1 VTSARRQLGLLGR
14 APGYRL
20 LFFATL
26 TSSFGTLLA
35 LLALAVDVKDRTDSG
50 VWVSALM
57 LGQFLP
63 SVAVGLI
70 AGPLI
75 DRLPRKSLMIG
86 SDLARAA
93 IFCALPFVTSPAA
106 IVVLASLAGFATGF
120 FRPAVYAGLPNLVAA
135 EDLPSANGLLQAVE
149 NVSWTIAPPIA
160 GLIVAAWGPS
170 AAYWVNAVSFLV
182 SAALILGIGRR
193 LLQSTEALSRGHWRD
208 LADGMRLVVGARPLL
223 TVLVAW
229 TIATAG
235 IALVDVGEP
244 FLAKDTFSA
253 GDFGYGLMF
262 GSIGLGLALGS
273 MGVALSLERRPV
285 GSVYGGAIGV
295 AGLGYGLAAVSPNVW
310 VASACCVVGGIG
322 NGGANVCNALL
333 VQRGAPDELRGRA
346 FTVIMSTNYL
356 FFGVGFVV
364 AGLMR
369 DAIGPR
375 WVWATA
381 GLLFAVAAL
390 TAWVLAHDEGSEV
403 EEPTEAQPRQ
413 AVA

>member
-1 VTSARRQLGLLGR
+1 VKSLRRQLGLLDR
-14 APGYRL
+14 APSYRL

-26 TSSFGTLLA
+26 GSSFGTLFA

-57 LGQFLP
+57 IAQFLP
-63 SVAVGLI
+63 SVAVGLL
-70 AGPLI
+70 AGPFI
-75 DRLPRKSLMIG
+75 DRLPRKSLMVG
-86 SDLARAA
+86 SDLVRAA
-93 IFCALPFVTSPAA
+93 IFCALPFVSSPGG
-106 IVVLASLAGFATGF
+106 IVALASLAGFATGF
-120 FRPAVYAGLPNLVAA
+120 FRPAVYAGLPNLV
-135 EDLPSANGLLQAVE
+135 EERDLPAANSLLQAVE

-160 GLIVAAWGPS
+160 GLIVAAWGPH
-170 AAYWVNAVSFLV
+170 AAYWINAGSFFL
-182 SAALILGIGRR
+182 SAALIFGIGPR
-193 LLQSTEALSRGHWRD
+193 LLQAAASISRGHWRD
-208 LADGMRLVVGARPLL
+208 LADGMRFVLESRPLL

-229 TIATAG
+229 SIATAG

-273 MGVALSLERRPV
+273 FGAGLSVERRSI
-285 GSVYGGAIGV
+285 GAVYACTIGL
-295 AGLGYGLAAVSPNVW
+295 AALGYGLAAISPNVW
-310 VASACCVVGGIG
+310 VAAACCVVAGIG

-333 VQRGAPDELRGRA
+333 VQRGAPDYIRGRA
-346 FTVIMSTNYL
+346 FTVIMSTNYV
-356 FFGVGFVV
+356 FFGIGFLV
-364 AGLMR
+364 AGLMN

-381 GLLFAVAAL
+381 GLLLVVAAV
-390 TAWVLAHDEGSEV
+390 TAWSLVHGAELDTALEA
-403 EEPTEAQPRQ
+403 EPEQ

>member
-1 VTSARRQLGLLGR
+1 MKSLRRQLGLLDR
-14 APGYRL
+14 APSFRL

-26 TSSFGTLLA
+26 CSSFGTLFA
-35 LLALAVDVKDRTDSG
+35 LLALAVDVKDRTNSG

-57 LGQFLP
+57 IGQFLP
-63 SVAVGLI
+63 SVAVGLF

-75 DRLPRKSLMIG
+75 DRLPRKSLMVA
-86 SDLARAA
+86 SDLVRAA
-93 IFCALPFVTSPAA
+93 IFCALPFVGSPAA
-106 IVVLASLAGFATGF
+106 IVVLASVAGFATGF
-120 FRPAVYAGLPNLVAA
+120 FRPAVYAGLPNLVQ
-135 EDLPSANGLLQAVE
+135 EQDLPGANSLLQAVE

-160 GLIVAAWGPS
+160 GLIVAAWGPH
-170 AAYWVNAVSFLV
+170 AAYWINAVSFLV
-182 SAALILGIGRR
+182 SAALILGIGPR
-193 LLQSTEALSRGHWRD
+193 LLQAAASLSRGHWRD
-208 LADGMRLVVGARPLL
+208 LADGMRFVVESRPLL

-235 IALVDVGEP
+235 IALIDVGEP

-273 MGVALSLERRPV
+273 FGVGLSVERRSI
-285 GSVYGGAIGV
+285 GSVYGGTIAL
-295 AGLGYGLAAVSPNVW
+295 AALGYGLAAISPNVW
-310 VASACCVVGGIG
+310 VAAACCVVAGIG

-333 VQRGAPDELRGRA
+333 VQRGAPDHIRGRA
-346 FTVIMSTNYL
+346 FTVIMSVNYV
-356 FFGVGFVV
+356 FFGIGFLV
-364 AGLMR
+364 AGLMN

-381 GLLFAVAAL
+381 GLLLGVAAL
-390 TAWVLAHDEGSEV
+390 TAWSLVHGAELDRPV
-403 EEPTEAQPRQ
+403 EAEPEQ

>member
-1 VTSARRQLGLLGR
+1 VTRVRRQLGLLGR

-26 TSSFGTLLA
+26 GSSFGTLFA
-35 LLALAVDVKDRTDSG
+35 LLALAVDVTDRTDSG

-57 LGQFLP
+57 VAQFLP
-63 SVAVGLI
+63 SVAVGLV
-70 AGPLI
+70 AGPLV
-75 DRLPRKSLMIG
+75 DRLPRRTLMVV
-86 SDLARAA
+86 SDLVRAA
-93 IFCALPFVTSPAA
+93 VFCVLPFVGSPVGIVLLAA
-106 IVVLASLAGFATGF
+106 FAGLATGF
-120 FRPAVYAGLPNLVAA
+120 FRPAVYAGLPNLVADEELA
-135 EDLPSANGLLQAVE
+135 SANGLLQAVE
-149 NVSWTIAPPIA
+149 NVSWTIAPPLA
-160 GLIVAAWGPS
+160 GLIVAAWGPH
-170 AAYWVNAVSFLV
+170 AAYWLNAASFLA

-208 LADGMRLVVGARPLL
+208 LADGMRLVVRVRPLL

-229 TIATAG
+229 TIGMAG

-244 FLAKDTFSA
+244 FLAKDAFSA

-273 MGVALSLERRPV
+273 FVVALSLERRPP
-285 GSVYGGAIGV
+285 GSVYGGAIAV

-310 VASACCVVGGIG
+310 VAAAFCVVAGLG

-356 FFGVGFVV
+356 FFGLGFVV

-375 WVWATA
+375 WVWAIA
-381 GLLFAVAAL
+381 GLLFGIAAL
-390 TAWVLAHDEGSEV
+390 TAWALSHGFADREDTV
-403 EEPTEAQPRQ
+403 ESQPGQ

>member
-1 VTSARRQLGLLGR
+1 MARVRRQLGLLGR

-26 TSSFGTLLA
+26 GSSFGTLFA
-35 LLALAVDVKDRTDSG
+35 LLALAVDITDRTDSG

-57 LGQFLP
+57 VGQFLP
-63 SVAVGLI
+63 AIAVGLV
-70 AGPLI
+70 AGPFI
-75 DRLPRKSLMIG
+75 DRLPRKSLMVA
-86 SDLARAA
+86 SDLVRAA
-93 IFCALPFVTSPAA
+93 IFCVLPFVSSPAA
-106 IVVLASLAGFATGF
+106 IVLLASLSGFATGF
-120 FRPAVYAGLPNLVAA
+120 FRPAVYAGLPNLVDA
-135 EDLPSANGLLQAVE
+135 EDLPAANGLLQAVE
-149 NVSWTIAPPIA
+149 NVSWTVAPPIA
-160 GLIVAAWGPS
+160 GLIVAAWGPD
-170 AAYWVNAVSFLV
+170 AAYWVNAASFLL
-182 SAALILGIGRR
+182 SAALVLGIGRR

-208 LADGMRLVVGARPLL
+208 LADGMRLVVSARPLL

-229 TIATAG
+229 TIGTAG

-273 MGVALSLERRPV
+273 FGVALSLERRSV
-285 GSVYGGAIGV
+285 GSVYAGTIAL

-310 VASACCVVGGIG
+310 VASVCCVVAGIG

-356 FFGVGFVV
+356 FFGIGFVV

-375 WVWATA
+375 WVWAAA
-381 GLLFAVAAL
+381 GVLFGIAAT
-390 TAWVLAHDEGSEV
+390 TAWALCHGLADTEETV
-403 EEPTEAQPRQ
+403 ESRPGQ

>member
-1 VTSARRQLGLLGR
+1 MKSLRRQLGLLER
-14 APGYRL
+14 AHSYRL

-26 TSSFGTLLA
+26 GSSFGTLFA

-50 VWVSALM
+50 VWVAALM
-57 LGQFLP
+57 IGQFLP
-63 SVAVGLI
+63 SVAVGLL

-75 DRLPRKSLMIG
+75 DRLPRRSLMIAA
-86 SDLARAA
+86 DLVRAA
-93 IFCALPFVTSPAA
+93 IFCVLPFVGSSGA
-106 IVVLASLAGFATGF
+106 IVALASLAGFATGF
-120 FRPAVYAGLPNLVAA
+120 FRPAVYAGLPNLVEERDLAA
-135 EDLPSANGLLQAVE
+135 ANGLLQAVE

-160 GLIVAAWGPS
+160 GLIVAAWGPHT
-170 AAYWVNAVSFLV
+170 AYWINAVSFLV
-182 SAALILGIGRR
+182 SAALIVGIPRR
-193 LLQSTEALSRGHWRD
+193 FLQVGAAISRGHWRD
-208 LADGMRLVVGARPLL
+208 LADGMRFVVRSRALL

-229 TIATAG
+229 TIGTAG
-235 IALVDVGEP
+235 VALVDVGEP

-262 GSIGLGLALGS
+262 GSIGLGLAIGS
-273 MGVALSLERRPV
+273 FGAGLSVERRSI
-285 GSVYGGAIGV
+285 GLVYGSTIAV
-295 AGLGYGLAAVSPNVW
+295 AAVGYGLASVSPNVW
-310 VASACCVVGGIG
+310 VASACCVVAGVG

-356 FFGVGFVV
+356 FFGIGFVV

-375 WVWATA
+375 WVWGTA
-381 GLLFAVAAL
+381 GLLLGVAAL
-390 TAWVLAHDEGSEV
+390 AAWALIHGV
-403 EEPTEAQPRQ
+403 EAQQRAEAEPEQ

>member
-1 VTSARRQLGLLGR
+1 VTSLRRQLSLLER
-14 APGYRL
+14 APGYGL

-26 TSSFGTLLA
+26 TSSFGTLFA

-57 LGQFLP
+57 IGQFLP
-63 SVAVGLI
+63 AVAIGLL
-70 AGPLI
+70 AGPFV
-75 DRLPRKSLMIG
+75 DRLPRKLLMVA
-86 SDLARAA
+86 SDLLRAA
-93 IFCALPFVTSPAA
+93 IFCALAFVGSAGA
-106 IVVLASLAGFATGF
+106 IVALASVAGFATGF
-120 FRPAVYAGLPNLVAA
+120 FRPAVYAGLPNLVD
-135 EDLPSANGLLQAVE
+135 EDDLPAANSLLQAVE
-149 NVSWTIAPPIA
+149 NISWTIAPPLA
-160 GLIVAAWGPS
+160 GLIVAAWGPH
-170 AAYWVNAVSFLV
+170 AAYWINAVSFLL
-182 SAALILGIGRR
+182 SAALIMGIPAR
-193 LLQSTEALSRGHWRD
+193 LLQVAAALSRGHWRD
-208 LADGMRLVVGARPLL
+208 LADGMQLVLRMRPLL

-235 IALVDVGEP
+235 IALIDVGEP

-273 MGVALSLERRPV
+273 LGAALSLERRAIGP
-285 GSVYGGAIGV
+285 VYGGAIAV
-295 AGLGYGLAAVSPNVW
+295 AAIGYGLAAAAPNVW
-310 VASACCVVGGIG
+310 IAAVCCVVAGTG

-346 FTVIMSTNYL
+346 FTVIMSVNYV

-381 GLLFAVAAL
+381 GLVLGVAAL
-390 TAWVLAHDEGSEV
+390 AAWALAQGA
-403 EEPTEAQPRQ
+403 EPKQAAGAELER

>member
-1 VTSARRQLGLLGR
+1 VKSLRRQLGLLDR

-26 TSSFGTLLA
+26 GSSFGTLFA

-57 LGQFLP
+57 IAQFLP
-63 SVAVGLI
+63 SVAVGLL
-70 AGPLI
+70 AGPFI
-75 DRLPRKSLMIG
+75 DRLPRKSLMVG
-86 SDLARAA
+86 SDLVRAA
-93 IFCALPFVTSPAA
+93 IFCALPFVSSPGG
-106 IVVLASLAGFATGF
+106 IVALASLAGFATGF
-120 FRPAVYAGLPNLVAA
+120 FRPAVYAGLPNLV
-135 EDLPSANGLLQAVE
+135 EERDLPAANSLLQAVE

-160 GLIVAAWGPS
+160 GLIVAAWGPH
-170 AAYWVNAVSFLV
+170 AAYWINAGSFFL
-182 SAALILGIGRR
+182 SAALIFGIGPR
-193 LLQSTEALSRGHWRD
+193 LLQAAASISRGHWRD
-208 LADGMRLVVGARPLL
+208 LADGMRFVLESRPLL

-229 TIATAG
+229 SIATAG

-273 MGVALSLERRPV
+273 FGAGLSVERRSI
-285 GSVYGGAIGV
+285 GAVYACTIGL
-295 AGLGYGLAAVSPNVW
+295 AALGYGLAAISPNVW
-310 VASACCVVGGIG
+310 VAAACCVVAGIG

-333 VQRGAPDELRGRA
+333 VQRGAPDYIRGRA
-346 FTVIMSTNYL
+346 FTVIMSTNYV
-356 FFGVGFVV
+356 FFGIGFLV
-364 AGLMR
+364 AGLMN

-381 GLLFAVAAL
+381 GLLLVVAAV
-390 TAWVLAHDEGSEV
+390 TAWSLVHGAELDTALEA
-403 EEPTEAQPRQ
+403 EPEQ

>member
-1 VTSARRQLGLLGR
+1 VNSLRRQLGLLER

-26 TSSFGTLLA
+26 GSSFGTLFA

-57 LGQFLP
+57 VGQFLP
-63 SVAVGLI
+63 SVAVGLL
-70 AGPLI
+70 AGPFI
-75 DRLPRKSLMIG
+75 DRLPRKSLMVA
-86 SDLARAA
+86 SDLVRAA
-93 IFCALPFVTSPAA
+93 IFCVLPFVGSPGG
-106 IVVLASLAGFATGF
+106 IVALASLAGFATGF
-120 FRPAVYAGLPNLVAA
+120 FRPAVYAGLPNLVS
-135 EDLPSANGLLQAVE
+135 ENDLPAANSLLQAVE

-160 GLIVAAWGPS
+160 GLIVAAWGPH
-170 AAYWVNAVSFLV
+170 AAYWVNAASFLF
-182 SAALILGIGRR
+182 SAALIVGIARR
-193 LLQSTEALSRGHWRD
+193 FLQVGAALSRGHWRD
-208 LADGMRLVVGARPLL
+208 LADGMRFVVRARPLL
-223 TVLVAW
+223 AVLVAW
-229 TIATAG
+229 TIGTAG

-273 MGVALSLERRPV
+273 FGAGLSVERRSI
-285 GSVYGGAIGV
+285 GFVYGGTIA
-295 AGLGYGLAAVSPNVW
+295 LAAVGYSLGAISPNVW
-310 VASACCVVGGIG
+310 VAAACCVVAGVG

-346 FTVIMSTNYL
+346 FTVIMSTNYA

-375 WVWATA
+375 WVWGAA
-381 GLLFAVAAL
+381 GLLLGIASLFAWILTQGAGLEQRADAEPERAVA
-390 TAWVLAHDEGSEV
+390 
-403 EEPTEAQPRQ
+403 
-413 AVA
+413 

>member
-1 VTSARRQLGLLGR
+1 VKVLRRQLSLLER

-26 TSSFGTLLA
+26 TSSFGTLFA

-57 LGQFLP
+57 IGQFLP
-63 SVAVGLI
+63 SVAVGLL
-70 AGPLI
+70 AGPFV
-75 DRLPRKSLMIG
+75 DRLPRKLLMVV
-86 SDLARAA
+86 SDLLRAA
-93 IFCALPFVTSPAA
+93 IFCVLPFVGSAAA
-106 IVVLASLAGFATGF
+106 IVALAALAGFATGF
-120 FRPAVYAGLPNLVAA
+120 FRPAVYAGLPNLV
-135 EDLPSANGLLQAVE
+135 EQRDLPAANSLLQAVE
-149 NVSWTIAPPIA
+149 NVSWTVAPPLA
-160 GLIVAAWGPS
+160 GLIVAAWGPH
-170 AAYWVNAVSFLV
+170 AAYWVNAGSFLL
-182 SAALILGIGRR
+182 SAGLILGIAPR
-193 LLQSTEALSRGHWRD
+193 LLQVGAALSRGHWRD
-208 LADGMRLVVGARPLL
+208 LADGMQLVLRARPLL

-235 IALVDVGEP
+235 IALIDVGEP

-273 MGVALSLERRPV
+273 FGAGLSVERRSI
-285 GSVYGGAIGV
+285 GLVYGGTIALAAV
-295 AGLGYGLAAVSPNVW
+295 GYGLASASPNVW
-310 VASACCVVGGIG
+310 IAAVCCVLAGIG

-346 FTVIMSTNYL
+346 FTVIMSTNYV
-356 FFGVGFVV
+356 FFGAGFVA

-375 WVWATA
+375 WVWGTA
-381 GLLFAVAAL
+381 ALLLGVAAL
-390 TAWVLAHDEGSEV
+390 AAWALVQGAELEQAADAAPE
-403 EEPTEAQPRQ
+403 Q

>member
-1 VTSARRQLGLLGR
+1 VTTARRQLGLLGR

-26 TSSFGTLLA
+26 ASSFGTLLA

-63 SVAVGLI
+63 SVAVGLL
-70 AGPLI
+70 AGPFI
-75 DRLPRKSLMIG
+75 DRLPRKGLMIV
-86 SDLARAA
+86 SDLVRAA
-93 IFCALPFVTSPAA
+93 IFCALPFVGSPAA

-120 FRPAVYAGLPNLVAA
+120 FRPAVYAGLPNLVSA

-149 NVSWTIAPPIA
+149 NVSWTVAPPIA
-160 GLIVAAWGPS
+160 GLIVAASGPS
-170 AAYWVNAVSFLV
+170 AAYWVNAASFLV
-182 SAALILGIGRR
+182 SAALILGIARR

-208 LADGMRLVVGARPLL
+208 LADGMRFVLGARPLL

-229 TIATAG
+229 TIGTAG

-273 MGVALSLERRPV
+273 LGVALSLERRPV
-285 GSVYGGAIGV
+285 GSVYSGAIAV

-356 FFGVGFVV
+356 FFGIGFVV

-381 GLLFAVAAL
+381 GLLFAVASVAAWAL
-390 TAWVLAHDEGSEV
+390 SHGERSEV
-403 EEPTEAQPRQ
+403 EEPPESQPGQ

>member
-1 VTSARRQLGLLGR
+1 VRSLRRQLGLLER
-14 APGYRL
+14 APAYRL

-26 TSSFGTLLA
+26 GSSFGTLFA

-57 LGQFLP
+57 IGQFLP
-63 SVAVGLI
+63 SVAVGLL
-70 AGPLI
+70 AGPFI
-75 DRLPRKSLMIG
+75 DRLPRKSLMVA
-86 SDLARAA
+86 SDVVRAA
-93 IFCALPFVTSPAA
+93 IFCALPFVGSPGGIVALAA
-106 IVVLASLAGFATGF
+106 LAGFATGF
-120 FRPAVYAGLPNLVAA
+120 FRPAVYAGLPNLVS
-135 EDLPSANGLLQAVE
+135 EDDLPAANGLLQAVE

-160 GLIVAAWGPS
+160 GLIVAAWGPHT
-170 AAYWVNAVSFLV
+170 AYWINAVSFLV
-182 SAALILGIGRR
+182 SALLIVGIARR
-193 LLQSTEALSRGHWRD
+193 YLQVGAALSRGHWRD
-208 LADGMRLVVGARPLL
+208 LADGLRFVLGARPLL

-229 TIATAG
+229 TIGTAG

-273 MGVALSLERRPV
+273 FGAGLSVERRPI
-285 GSVYGGAIGV
+285 GTVYGGTIALAAV
-295 AGLGYGLAAVSPNVW
+295 GYGLGAVSPNVW
-310 VASACCVVGGIG
+310 VAAACCVVAGVG

-333 VQRGAPDELRGRA
+333 VQRGAPDAIRGRA

-364 AGLMR
+364 AGVMR

-375 WVWATA
+375 WVWGTA
-381 GLLFAVAAL
+381 GLLLGIASLA
-390 TAWVLAHDEGSEV
+390 AWVLAQGDEV
-403 EEPTEAQPRQ
+403 EQLEDAKPER

>member
-1 VTSARRQLGLLGR
+1 VTSLRRQLGLLGR
-14 APGYRL
+14 APSYRL

-26 TSSFGTLLA
+26 GSSFGTLFA
-35 LLALAVDVKDRTDSG
+35 LLALAVDITDRTDSG

-57 LGQFLP
+57 VGQFLP
-63 SVAVGLI
+63 AVAVGLV

-75 DRLPRKSLMIG
+75 DRLPRKSLMIA
-86 SDLARAA
+86 SDLVRAA
-93 IFCALPFVTSPAA
+93 IFCVLPFVSSPGM
-106 IVVLASLAGFATGF
+106 IVALASLAGFATGF

-135 EDLPSANGLLQAVE
+135 EDLPAANGLLQAVE

-160 GLIVAAWGPS
+160 GLIVAAWGPH
-170 AAYWVNAVSFLV
+170 AAYWVNAASFLF
-182 SAALILGIGRR
+182 SAALVLGIGRR

-208 LADGMRLVVGARPLL
+208 LADGMRLVVSARPLL

-229 TIATAG
+229 TIGTAG

-273 MGVALSLERRPV
+273 FGVALSLERRSV
-285 GSVYGGAIGV
+285 GSVYGGAIAV

-310 VASACCVVGGIG
+310 VASACCVVAGIG
-322 NGGANVCNALL
+322 NGAANVCNALL

-356 FFGVGFVV
+356 FFGIGFVV

-381 GLLFAVAAL
+381 GLLFGVAAV
-390 TAWVLAHDEGSEV
+390 TAWALTHGSES
-403 EEPTEAQPRQ
+403 EERAGSQPEQ